1 MLKDASGDP
10 DRAVSQAAFEALG
23 RVLDHHL
30 ALVAPDFVSVVGTA
44 AAFASYSVADE
55 ARSATALEALARLDA
70 CARALADGSIRAATR
85 AASASRDGDLPE
97 GPENEPPPD
106 DAQLELWWPLLL
118 RLSSTRSRSARKGA
132 QCRSSYT

>member
-44 AAFASYSVADE
+44 AAFAS
-55 ARSATALEALARLDA
+55 
-70 CARALADGSIRAATR
+70 I
-85 AASASRDGDLPE
+85 
-97 GPENEPPPD
+97 
-106 DAQLELWWPLLL
+106 
-118 RLSSTRSRSARKGA
+118 
-132 QCRSSYT
+132 

>member
-1 MLKDASGDP
+1 MRAYIVACLDVLQARASKIRSGWKSILGVLKDASGIP
-10 DRAVSQAAFEALG
+10 IEQVSQAAFEALG

-44 AAFASYSVADE
+44 AAFASLRRSADE

-97 GPENEPPPD
+97 GPEMNP
-106 DAQLELWWPLLL
+106 
-118 RLSSTRSRSARKGA
+118 SR
-132 QCRSSYT
+132 